1 MGKATAGLEEKI
13 ILGFIDRKAGELD
26 GVKIE
31 ENIPECNEGITR
43 EYVMMKQARATGDE
57 ITGMAKFTGIILVDK
72 TPESKPKKPKRGFI
86 STLRK
91 LTKRLTKSQSAH
103 SQDARKETKNPKRG
117 KKDQIAPTS
126 STC

>member
-91 LTKRLTKSQSAH
+91 LTKTFTRCKERNKKSQKG
-103 SQDARKETKNPKRG
+103 KERS
-117 KKDQIAPTS
+117 D
-126 STC
+126 STDLLNMLNL